1 MPQYTGKFQLSGD
14 APAQGACE
22 IGFDAETLSLTSP
35 ACPPLAFDLGDID
48 EIAPAEW
55 DLSLR
60 LYTGEVIGLRQFGPA
75 FSRMQQELIAAW
87 RDRTVRCLLLEDL
100 EETARFD
107 CIANAKPA
115 EVRIYGSNLA
125 VLPFGAQAL
134 QWRLAEIDA
143 IRFDES
149 NYSFELTS
157 PAGKITVSKLAKKT
171 EEFHQKLRAAWDA
184 LRRNMAVALH
194 QTFPFLNRAAIQR
207 LVTLAPEGRAVK
219 LTAWQGIHADLP
231 DALIERAVDESL
243 KPYFDSL
250 RKRAA
255 QGAISAGY
263 KFVRADEAGS
273 PGAAG
278 PNESIATE
286 PSDPDAA
293 AQPLFFYFLVPLAN
307 SGIAAWEAT
316 QGSGRATYFFR
327 TPEPLD
333 DSIARLNRGLALVN
347 FRREPVYLPDAS
359 LDRDA
364 RYHRYAIGKRKLP
377 DLAQLRA
384 AFLGRALHTSLEA
397 WEQQVANFCG
407 PRDSQRAG

>member
-1 MPQYTGKFQLSGD
+1 MPAYAGKFQLSGG

-22 IGFDAETLSLTSP
+22 LNFDAETLSLTSP

-55 DLSLR
+55 ELSLL
-60 LYTGEVIGLRQFGPA
+60 LYTGERIILRQFGAA

-100 EETARFD
+100 EEVARFD
-107 CIANAKPA
+107 CLGNGKPA
-115 EVRIYGSNLA
+115 EIRIYGSNLA
-125 VLPFGAQAL
+125 VLPFGAPAL

-143 IRFDES
+143 IHFDPS
-149 NYSFELTS
+149 NYSFALTS

-171 EEFHQKLRAAWDA
+171 DEFHQKLRGSWDG

-194 QTFPFLNRAAIQR
+194 QTFPFLNPAAIQR

-219 LTAWQGIHADLP
+219 LTAWQAIHAGLP

-250 RKRAA
+250 RKRATTGGLA
-255 QGAISAGY
+255 AGY
-263 KFVRADEAGS
+263 KFVRPDEAAP
-273 PGAAG
+273 PGDAPADGDAAA
-278 PNESIATE
+278 NE
-286 PSDPDAA
+286 PSDPSAA
-293 AQPLFFYFLVPLAN
+293 TQPLFFYFFVPLAN
-307 SGIAAWEAT
+307 SEVVAWEAT

-327 TPEPLD
+327 TRQPVDE
-333 DSIARLNRGLALVN
+333 SIARLNRGLALVN
-347 FRREPVYLPDAS
+347 FRREPVYLSDAS
-359 LDRDA
+359 LDREA

-377 DLAQLRA
+377 DLAELRS

-397 WEQQVANFCG
+397 WEQQLAHQAPVT
-407 PRDSQRAG
+407 